1 MCPCHKLDFYSLV
14 QRQTERSLLSFQST
28 TIPIPHSEIILCSL
42 INYEETKTMPDDW
55 QIFSAF
61 LLFRFWQLWLLE
73 FLMSW
78 LQNNWMLFRVVPW
91 QWIILMWSLSC
102 FCNTLISIPQVVD
115 MTSGA
120 GLIQL
125 RIKNLF
131 KVGSRQCFQR
141 KSPLSSRKSFSH
153 FYFTPNYP
161 ARPLLTPLNFSLHNL
176 TSTQI
181 LLIV

>member
-1 MCPCHKLDFYSLV
+1 M
-14 QRQTERSLLSFQST
+14 T
-28 TIPIPHSEIILCSL
+28 TIMLVVMKMCFFACSNFYQSPHSSSRDFDIEGPARSGICRWD
-42 INYEETKTMPDDW
+42 Y
-55 QIFSAF
+55 
-61 LLFRFWQLWLLE
+61 LE
-73 FLMSW
+73 FRWNSL
-78 LQNNWMLFRVVPW
+78 NCFEFR
-91 QWIILMWSLSC
+91 WIKNLSERASLR

-176 TSTQI
+176 TSTQN

>member
-1 MCPCHKLDFYSLV
+1 MCACHKLDFYSLV

-28 TIPIPHSEIILCSL
+28 PIPHSHHFFAAWLIMKKQKPCLMIGKSFSHSYSSGFDNCDCLNFWWAGFKTIECCSELCLDNGSFWCEVWIVFAILWFPYL
-42 INYEETKTMPDDW
+42 KWWIW
-55 QIFSAF
+55 QI
-61 LLFRFWQLWLLE
+61 
-73 FLMSW
+73 
-78 LQNNWMLFRVVPW
+78 
-91 QWIILMWSLSC
+91 
-102 FCNTLISIPQVVD
+102 
-115 MTSGA
+115 SGA

-176 TSTQI
+176 TSTQN
-181 LLIV
+181 LLNV